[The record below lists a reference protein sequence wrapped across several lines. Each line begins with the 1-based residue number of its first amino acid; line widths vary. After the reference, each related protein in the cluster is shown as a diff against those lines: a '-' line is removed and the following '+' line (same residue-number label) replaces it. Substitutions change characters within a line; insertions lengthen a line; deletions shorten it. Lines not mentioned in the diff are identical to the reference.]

1 MTDPRYRLPN
11 EVATQLQISPSTLR
25 RWSNEFSDFL
35 SDAAGR
41 PQAEGAATH
50 RRYTDKDLETLMT
63 IKGLLAE
70 GLTYIQ
76 VGKRL
81 ETLRLR
87 QSTAEAALDADA
99 FADAEVDAGAVTEDD
114 TPGVTILGPSLQ
126 RSSSVFPAVT
136 VLADTLHT
144 VADGQQMLL
153 GSQQANRDLL
163 SVVLQDNFSLKEENA
178 KLRDRMLELERDLAE
193 MRRLELTRR
202 DGLEARLR
210 EIEQQVRRPVPQ
222 AKPVKPKPPK
232 RSERSG
238 CLAQIF
244 GPMG

>member
-1 MTDPRYRLPN
+1 MSDTRYRLPN
-11 EVATQLQISPSTLR
+11 EIANQLQVSPSTLR
-25 RWSNEFSDFL
+25 RWSNEFSDYL

-41 PQAEGAATH
+41 PQPEAGGQAAH
-50 RRYTDKDLETLMT
+50 RRYTDDDLEILMT

-81 ETLRLR
+81 EALRLR
-87 QSTAEAALDADA
+87 QDAS
-99 FADAEVDAGAVTEDD
+99 EVEDEQDSAQVT
-114 TPGVTILGPSLQ
+114 VLGPSLQ
-126 RSSSVFPAVT
+126 QPATAAPAVA

-163 SVVLQDNFSLKEENA
+163 TVVLQDNFSLKEENT

-193 MRRLELTRR
+193 IRRLDATRR
-202 DGLEARLR
+202 ETLDARLHELEAQVH
-210 EIEQQVRRPVPQ
+210 QQRSQ
-222 AKPVKPKPPK
+222 VKPPQPK
-232 RSERSG
+232 TPKESSKRPG
-238 CLAQIF
+238 CLSQIF

>member
-1 MTDPRYRLPN
+1 MSDTRYRLPN
-11 EVATQLQISPSTLR
+11 EVANQLQVSPSTLR
-25 RWSNEFSDFL
+25 RWSNEFSDYL
-35 SDAAGR
+35 SDMAGR
-41 PQAEGAATH
+41 PQPEAGGQAAH
-50 RRYTDKDLETLMT
+50 RRYTDDDLETLMT

-81 ETLRLR
+81 EALRLR
-87 QSTAEAALDADA
+87 QATGDEIEEQDSSQITVLSPSPQQPSAAA
-99 FADAEVDAGAVTEDD
+99 
-114 TPGVTILGPSLQ
+114 
-126 RSSSVFPAVT
+126 PAVA

-163 SVVLQDNFSLKEENA
+163 TVVLQDNFSLKEENS

-193 MRRLELTRR
+193 IRRLDATRR
-202 DGLEARLR
+202 ETLETRLHQL
-210 EIEQQVRRPVPQ
+210 EMQVHQQKTQVKQSQ
-222 AKPVKPKPPK
+222 AKPPKDSSK
-232 RSERSG
+232 RPG
-238 CLAQIF
+238 CLSQIF

>member
-1 MTDPRYRLPN
+1 
-11 EVATQLQISPSTLR
+11 
-25 RWSNEFSDFL
+25 
-35 SDAAGR
+35 
-41 PQAEGAATH
+41 
-50 RRYTDKDLETLMT
+50 MT

-81 ETLRLR
+81 EALRLR
-87 QSTAEAALDADA
+87 QGAD
-99 FADAEVDAGAVTEDD
+99 DVEEEQDSSQVT
-114 TPGVTILGPSLQ
+114 VLGPSLQ
-126 RSSSVFPAVT
+126 QPSAAAPAVA

-163 SVVLQDNFSLKEENA
+163 TVVLQDNFSLKEENT

-193 MRRLELTRR
+193 IRRLDTTRR
-202 DGLEARLR
+202 ETLDARLSQL
-210 EIEQQVRRPVPQ
+210 ETQVHQQRSQVKQPQPKTPKEASKRP
-222 AKPVKPKPPK
+222 
-232 RSERSG
+232 G
-238 CLAQIF
+238 CLSQIF

>member
-1 MTDPRYRLPN
+1 MTDAHYRLPN
-11 EVATQLQISPSTLR
+11 EVATQLQLSPSTLR
-25 RWSNEFSDFL
+25 RWSNEFADFL

-41 PQAEGAATH
+41 PQSEASTQAAH
-50 RRYTDKDLETLMT
+50 RRYTDEDLETLMT

-81 ETLRLR
+81 EALRLR
-87 QSTAEAALDADA
+87 QTVSGVETEGDRT
-99 FADAEVDAGAVTEDD
+99 EVMA
-114 TPGVTILGPSLQ
+114 LGPSFQ
-126 RSSSVFPAVT
+126 ESSTVFPAVT

-144 VADGQQMLL
+144 VANGQQMLL

-163 SVVLQDNFSLKEENA
+163 TVVLQDNFTLKEENA

-193 MRRLELTRR
+193 IRRLDAARRETLDTRMR
-202 DGLEARLR
+202 ELEARLR
-210 EIEQQVRRPVPQ
+210 QPSPQPKQVKQPQ
-222 AKPVKPKPPK
+222 
-232 RSERSG
+232 SGERKG

-244 GPMG
+244 GPTG